1 MRREITDSR
10 IYPQGLETN
19 PVENQEIMKSHSEP
33 RRQRLSAI
41 LLLCLTLPALGEDQ
55 SGTKDDSPSSFSEAL
70 AAGKTTFT
78 LRYRFETVD
87 QDGFDKD
94 AEASTLRTT
103 LSYGSAPYKGFRF
116 FVEAENVAAV
126 PDDDD
131 YNNAGAGSLNNRV
144 RDRPVVA
151 DPELTQINQ
160 AYLEYGF
167 DKTTLKLGRQ
177 AVNLGNQ
184 RFVGAVGWRQH
195 HQSFDALSVVNHSF
209 DRTQF
214 SYVFLNKVHRIFGD
228 RRDLSSHLG
237 NAVVKLGEKDSLT
250 AYAYWLDY
258 EEPVL
263 ARLSTATY
271 GLRWAGRRQLPRT
284 EVTYALEA
292 AQQQDNADN
301 PGEIDADYFLAELAA
316 GNKTFTV
323 KLGYEVL
330 SGSPADGAFSTPLA
344 TLHKFNGWADKF
356 LVTPA
361 TGLED
366 LYLGFTG
373 GTKKFRWKVF
383 YHDFQPES
391 SGDDYGT
398 ELDVETVYKTNKGL
412 AFGLKGAFYDADAFA
427 TDTDKIMF
435 WSAYKFGS

>member
-1 MRREITDSR
+1 
-10 IYPQGLETN
+10 
-19 PVENQEIMKSHSEP
+19 MKSHSEP
-33 RRQRLSAI
+33 HHRWLSAI
-41 LLLCLTLPALGEDQ
+41 LLLSLSLPALAED
-55 SGTKDDSPSSFSEAL
+55 SPGIEGDSPSSFSEAL
-70 AAGKTTFT
+70 AGGKTTFA

-87 QDGFDKD
+87 QDGFDQD

-167 DKTTLKLGRQ
+167 EKTSLKLGRQ

-195 HQSFDALSVVNHSF
+195 HQSFDALSVVNRSF

-214 SYVFLNKVHRIFGD
+214 SYLFLNKVHRIFGD
-228 RRDLSSHLG
+228 RRDLNSHVANAEVKIG
-237 NAVVKLGEKDSLT
+237 NRDNLT
-250 AYAYWLDY
+250 AYGYWLDY

-271 GLRWAGRRQLPRT
+271 GLRWAGHRQVGGAKVSYT
-284 EVTYALEA
+284 LEA

-301 PGEIDADYFLAELAA
+301 PRDIDADYFLAELAA
-316 GNKTFTV
+316 GNKAFAVT
-323 KLGYEVL
+323 LGYEVL
-330 SGSPADGAFSTPLA
+330 SGSPEDGAFSTPLA

-356 LVTPA
+356 LTTPA

-366 LYLGFTG
+366 LYLGLSG
-373 GTKKFRWKVF
+373 GIKKFRWKIV

-398 ELDVETVYKTNKGL
+398 ELDLEAVYKTDKGL
-412 AFGLKGAFYDADAFA
+412 TFGLKGAFYDADNFA
-427 TDTDKIMF
+427 TDTDKIWL